1 MAVEK
6 MSLAKALN
14 ESLRK
19 ALDTDPKVLIMGE
32 DVGKLGGVFRIT
44 DGLQKDFGE
53 GRVID
58 TPLAESGIVG
68 TAIGLALRGYR
79 PIVEIQFDGFVFP
92 AYDQIVTQLAKMHA
106 RALGKVKMPVVIRIP
121 YGGGI
126 GAVEHHSE
134 SPEALFAHVAG
145 LKVVSPSN
153 ASDAYWM
160 MQQAVQSDDPI
171 IFFEPK
177 RRYWDKGELD
187 TESIPGPLHKA
198 AVAREG
204 SDLTLVAYGPM
215 VKVCLEAAAAA
226 QEEGKS
232 VEVLDLRSMSPIDFD
247 AVQAS
252 VEKTG
257 LLVVVHEA
265 PVFYGSGAEIAARI
279 TERCF
284 YHLEAPVLRVGGYHA
299 PTRRPGWRTSTC
311 RVSTGCSMPSTARWR
326 TEERVVTTMTETSA
340 RFREFKMPD
349 VGEGLTEAEILKWFV
364 QPGDTVTDGQ
374 VVCEVETAKAAVEL
388 PIPFDGVVHELR
400 FPEGTTV
407 DVGEVIIA
415 VDVAPGS
422 GDAPAEPEPVQ
433 EAVAEPAAEE
443 APKGRQ
449 PVLVGYGVAE
459 SSTKRRARKG
469 AEIPGPAA
477 AAAQAEING
486 HRAKVAESRP
496 LAKPPV
502 RKLAKDLGIDL
513 ATVTPTGEGGV
524 ITREDVHA
532 AAAPAP
538 AEAPVRAEEAVAAP
552 APVEAVAPVGRETR
566 IPVKG
571 VRKAIAQAMVGS
583 AFTAP
588 HVTEFVTVDV
598 TRTMKLVAELKE
610 DKDMAGVRVNPLLVI
625 AKALLVA
632 IKRNPA
638 VNAAWDE
645 ANQEIV
651 QKHYVNLGIAAAT
664 PRGLIVPNIKDAHDK
679 TLPEL
684 GAALADLV
692 STAREGKTSP
702 AAMAG
707 GTVTIT
713 NVGVFG
719 VDTGTPILN
728 PGESAILAVGAIKL
742 QPWVHKGK
750 VKPRQVTTLALSFD
764 HRLVDG
770 ELGSKVLADVAAI
783 LEQPKRLIT
792 WG

>member
-1 MAVEK
+1 M
-6 MSLAKALN
+6 
-14 ESLRK
+14 
-19 ALDTDPKVLIMGE
+19 
-32 DVGKLGGVFRIT
+32 
-44 DGLQKDFGE
+44 
-53 GRVID
+53 
-58 TPLAESGIVG
+58 
-68 TAIGLALRGYR
+68 
-79 PIVEIQFDGFVFP
+79 
-92 AYDQIVTQLAKMHA
+92 
-106 RALGKVKMPVVIRIP
+106 
-121 YGGGI
+121 
-126 GAVEHHSE
+126 
-134 SPEALFAHVAG
+134 
-145 LKVVSPSN
+145 
-153 ASDAYWM
+153 
-160 MQQAVQSDDPI
+160 
-171 IFFEPK
+171 
-177 RRYWDKGELD
+177 
-187 TESIPGPLHKA
+187 
-198 AVAREG
+198 
-204 SDLTLVAYGPM
+204 
-215 VKVCLEAAAAA
+215 
-226 QEEGKS
+226 
-232 VEVLDLRSMSPIDFD
+232 
-247 AVQAS
+247 
-252 VEKTG
+252 
-257 LLVVVHEA
+257 
-265 PVFYGSGAEIAARI
+265 
-279 TERCF
+279 
-284 YHLEAPVLRVGGYHA
+284 
-299 PTRRPGWRTSTC
+299 
-311 RVSTGCSMPSTARWR
+311 
-326 TEERVVTTMTETSA
+326 TTMTETSA

-349 VGEGLTEAEILKWFV
+349 VGEGLTEAEILKWYV

-407 DVGEVIIA
+407 DVGQVIIA
-415 VDVAPGS
+415 VDVVPGGGEAAAEPVAP
-422 GDAPAEPEPVQ
+422 AAAEPEP
-433 EAVAEPAAEE
+433 AAEPE
-443 APKGRQ
+443 APKGRR

-469 AEIPGPAA
+469 TEPPAA
-477 AAAQAEING
+477 AAAAIQGELNG
-486 HRAKVAESRP
+486 HATVAADVPAPATTVATVVPESRP

-513 ATVTPTGEGGV
+513 ATVTPTGPGGI

-532 AAAPAP
+532 AAAPVPAP
-538 AEAPVRAEEAVAAP
+538 ASVPTAPAAVAEAVAVPVAA
-552 APVEAVAPVGRETR
+552 APVPGVRETR

-598 TRTMKLVAELKE
+598 TRMMKLVAELKE
-610 DKDMAGVRVNPLLVI
+610 DKDMAGVRVNPLLII

-632 IKRNPA
+632 IKRNPE

-679 TLPEL
+679 TLPQL
-684 GAALADLV
+684 AAALGELV
-692 STAREGKTSP
+692 TTAREGKTSP

-770 ELGSKVLADVAAI
+770 ELGSKVLADVATI

-792 WG
+792 WA

>member
-1 MAVEK
+1 M
-6 MSLAKALN
+6 
-14 ESLRK
+14 
-19 ALDTDPKVLIMGE
+19 
-32 DVGKLGGVFRIT
+32 
-44 DGLQKDFGE
+44 
-53 GRVID
+53 
-58 TPLAESGIVG
+58 
-68 TAIGLALRGYR
+68 
-79 PIVEIQFDGFVFP
+79 
-92 AYDQIVTQLAKMHA
+92 
-106 RALGKVKMPVVIRIP
+106 
-121 YGGGI
+121 
-126 GAVEHHSE
+126 
-134 SPEALFAHVAG
+134 
-145 LKVVSPSN
+145 
-153 ASDAYWM
+153 
-160 MQQAVQSDDPI
+160 
-171 IFFEPK
+171 
-177 RRYWDKGELD
+177 
-187 TESIPGPLHKA
+187 
-198 AVAREG
+198 
-204 SDLTLVAYGPM
+204 
-215 VKVCLEAAAAA
+215 
-226 QEEGKS
+226 
-232 VEVLDLRSMSPIDFD
+232 
-247 AVQAS
+247 
-252 VEKTG
+252 
-257 LLVVVHEA
+257 
-265 PVFYGSGAEIAARI
+265 
-279 TERCF
+279 
-284 YHLEAPVLRVGGYHA
+284 
-299 PTRRPGWRTSTC
+299 
-311 RVSTGCSMPSTARWR
+311 
-326 TEERVVTTMTETSA
+326 TTMTETSA

-422 GDAPAEPEPVQ
+422 GDAPAAQDTVQ
-433 EAVAEPAAEE
+433 QPVAEPAAEAEPE
-443 APKGRQ
+443 APKGRT

-459 SSTKRRARKG
+459 TSTKRRARKG
-469 AEIPGPAA
+469 VEIPGPAA
-477 AAAQAEING
+477 AAIQAEING
-486 HRAKVAESRP
+486 HGTKVPDSRP

-513 ATVTPTGEGGV
+513 ATVAPTGEGGV

-538 AEAPVRAEEAVAAP
+538 AEAPAQPVVAP
-552 APVEAVAPVGRETR
+552 APASAPADTAGRETR

-610 DKDMAGVRVNPLLVI
+610 DKDMAGVRVNPLLII

-632 IKRNPA
+632 IRRNPGI
-638 VNAAWDE
+638 NAAWDE

-664 PRGLIVPNIKDAHDK
+664 PRGLIVPNIKDAHDR
-679 TLPEL
+679 TLPQL
-684 GAALADLV
+684 GEALGELV
-692 STAREGKTSP
+692 STARDGRTSP

-770 ELGSKVLADVAAI
+770 ELGSRVLADVAAI

-792 WG
+792 WA

>member
-1 MAVEK
+1 M
-6 MSLAKALN
+6 
-14 ESLRK
+14 
-19 ALDTDPKVLIMGE
+19 
-32 DVGKLGGVFRIT
+32 
-44 DGLQKDFGE
+44 
-53 GRVID
+53 
-58 TPLAESGIVG
+58 
-68 TAIGLALRGYR
+68 
-79 PIVEIQFDGFVFP
+79 
-92 AYDQIVTQLAKMHA
+92 
-106 RALGKVKMPVVIRIP
+106 
-121 YGGGI
+121 
-126 GAVEHHSE
+126 
-134 SPEALFAHVAG
+134 
-145 LKVVSPSN
+145 
-153 ASDAYWM
+153 
-160 MQQAVQSDDPI
+160 
-171 IFFEPK
+171 
-177 RRYWDKGELD
+177 
-187 TESIPGPLHKA
+187 
-198 AVAREG
+198 
-204 SDLTLVAYGPM
+204 
-215 VKVCLEAAAAA
+215 
-226 QEEGKS
+226 
-232 VEVLDLRSMSPIDFD
+232 
-247 AVQAS
+247 
-252 VEKTG
+252 
-257 LLVVVHEA
+257 
-265 PVFYGSGAEIAARI
+265 
-279 TERCF
+279 
-284 YHLEAPVLRVGGYHA
+284 
-299 PTRRPGWRTSTC
+299 
-311 RVSTGCSMPSTARWR
+311 
-326 TEERVVTTMTETSA
+326 TTMTETSA

-349 VGEGLTEAEILKWFV
+349 VGEGLTEAEILKWYV
-364 QPGDTVTDGQ
+364 QPGDTVADGQ

-407 DVGEVIIA
+407 DVGQVIIA
-415 VDVAPGS
+415 VDVAPG
-422 GDAPAEPEPVQ
+422 GGEAAAPAAAEPEP
-433 EAVAEPAAEE
+433 AAEPE

-469 AEIPGPAA
+469 SEPPAA
-477 AAAQAEING
+477 AAAAIQGELNG
-486 HRAKVAESRP
+486 RTTVATAAPAPATTVVPESRP

-502 RKLAKDLGIDL
+502 RKLAKHLGIDL
-513 ATVTPTGEGGV
+513 ATVTPTGPGGI

-532 AAAPAP
+532 AATPVPAQASAPTAPA
-538 AEAPVRAEEAVAAP
+538 AAPEAVAV
-552 APVEAVAPVGRETR
+552 PVVATPVPGARETR

-610 DKDMAGVRVNPLLVI
+610 DKDMAGVRVNPLLII

-632 IKRNPA
+632 IKRNPE

-645 ANQEIV
+645 ASQEIV

-679 TLPEL
+679 TLPQL
-684 GAALADLV
+684 GAALGELV
-692 STAREGKTSP
+692 TTAREGKTSP

-770 ELGSKVLADVAAI
+770 ELGSRVLADVAAI

-792 WG
+792 WA

>member
-1 MAVEK
+1 M
-6 MSLAKALN
+6 
-14 ESLRK
+14 
-19 ALDTDPKVLIMGE
+19 
-32 DVGKLGGVFRIT
+32 
-44 DGLQKDFGE
+44 
-53 GRVID
+53 
-58 TPLAESGIVG
+58 
-68 TAIGLALRGYR
+68 
-79 PIVEIQFDGFVFP
+79 
-92 AYDQIVTQLAKMHA
+92 
-106 RALGKVKMPVVIRIP
+106 
-121 YGGGI
+121 
-126 GAVEHHSE
+126 
-134 SPEALFAHVAG
+134 
-145 LKVVSPSN
+145 
-153 ASDAYWM
+153 
-160 MQQAVQSDDPI
+160 
-171 IFFEPK
+171 
-177 RRYWDKGELD
+177 
-187 TESIPGPLHKA
+187 
-198 AVAREG
+198 
-204 SDLTLVAYGPM
+204 
-215 VKVCLEAAAAA
+215 
-226 QEEGKS
+226 
-232 VEVLDLRSMSPIDFD
+232 
-247 AVQAS
+247 
-252 VEKTG
+252 
-257 LLVVVHEA
+257 
-265 PVFYGSGAEIAARI
+265 
-279 TERCF
+279 
-284 YHLEAPVLRVGGYHA
+284 
-299 PTRRPGWRTSTC
+299 
-311 RVSTGCSMPSTARWR
+311 
-326 TEERVVTTMTETSA
+326 TTMTDTSNAA

-349 VGEGLTEAEILKWFV
+349 VGEGLTEAEILKWYV
-364 QPGDTVTDGQ
+364 QPGDTVSDGQ

-407 DVGEVIIA
+407 DVGQVIIA

-422 GDAPAEPEPVQ
+422 GDAAP
-433 EAVAEPAAEE
+433 AEPAAAPEPEAAPDVEE
-443 APKGRQ
+443 PKGRQ

-469 AEIPGPAA
+469 AAPATGTPAA
-477 AAAQAEING
+477 AATAIQGELNG
-486 HRAKVAESRP
+486 HAGRVPDARP

-538 AEAPVRAEEAVAAP
+538 APEAPAGSVPAPVAEEAAPVAV
-552 APVEAVAPVGRETR
+552 PVEAGARETR

-610 DKDMAGVRVNPLLVI
+610 DKDMAGVRVNPLLII

-632 IKRNPA
+632 IKRNPD

-651 QKHYVNLGIAAAT
+651 RKHYVNLGIAAAT
-664 PRGLIVPNIKDAHDK
+664 PRGLIVPNIKDAHAQ
-679 TLPEL
+679 TLPQL
-684 GAALADLV
+684 AASLAELV

-792 WG
+792 WA